1 MYIHVTYFY
10 TDVHEEM
17 FAYYLRCI
25 NFLRTTLFK
34 ISLFSQQKSELA
46 RVQMVKIFT
55 IGFSLVQNSI
65 IITVHLVYERRHH
78 HLLKIIK
85 FV

>member
-1 MYIHVTYFY
+1 
-10 TDVHEEM
+10 M
-17 FAYYLRCI
+17 FAYYLRFI

-34 ISLFSQQKSELA
+34 ISLFSQQMSELA

-65 IITVHLVYERRHH
+65 IITVHLVYERKHH
-78 HLLKIIK
+78 HLLKIIII
-85 FV
+85 V